1 MKVLVTGAGGFLGQR
16 LVAALLRDGHAVRAL
31 VRQNSPSDSMAR
43 SAAVETFRADLTTN
57 EDLAPAFEG
66 VDALIHLAAAV
77 TGDERRMIAATV
89 QGTERLLAAMAR
101 SGCRRIVLAST
112 FAVYNWSAIRS
123 VLDEDSPLETDSG
136 LHIRDAYAR
145 TKSHQEGVTRRLVA
159 EHDWDLTVLRPG
171 YIWGRGLADI
181 AACSVPLG
189 GLQLVIGPAT
199 RLPLTHVENCA
210 DLFAKAVADPR
221 AKGKTFNVVDGP
233 GEKIW
238 TYVGDHLRLSGEGG
252 VRVPV
257 SYTLTSAAI
266 KVLYAAGLKRRERL
280 PNLLIPR
287 RFEARLK
294 PLLYSNRRVHEQLG
308 WRPPLAYSHCMLLT
322 YSNTAFDRATRK
334 GSDQP

>member
-16 LVAALLRDGHAVRAL
+16 LVAALLRGGHSVRAL
-31 VRQNSPSDSMAR
+31 VRHHSPFDSMAG
-43 SAAVETFRADLTTN
+43 SAAVETCRADLTTT
-57 EDLAPAFEG
+57 EDLSPAFDG
-66 VDALIHLAAAV
+66 VDVLVHLAAAV
-77 TGDERRMIAATV
+77 TGDEGCMFAATV

-112 FAVYNWSAIRS
+112 FAVYDWYGIKS
-123 VLDEDSPLETDSG
+123 VLDEDSPLETDSRLDLRG
-136 LHIRDAYAR
+136 AYPK
-145 TKSHQEGVTRRLVA
+145 TKSHQERLTRRVA
-159 EHDWDLTVLRPG
+159 AEFGWDLTVLRPG
-171 YIWGRGLADI
+171 FIWGRGRSDI
-181 AACSVPLG
+181 EACSVAIGRLH
-189 GLQLVIGPAT
+189 LIIGPAT
-199 RLPLTHVENCA
+199 RLPLTYVENCA

-221 AKGKTFNVVDGP
+221 AIGKTFNVVDGP

-266 KVLYAAGLKRRERL
+266 KVLYAAGLKRRESL

-308 WRPPLAYSHCMLLT
+308 WHPPLGYADCMRLT
-322 YSNTAFDRATRK
+322 YSKKRAA
-334 GSDQP
+334 